1 MTSRA
6 DSPPELEFVPFTE
19 ADFRAWLAQA
29 IPAYAIGHVQDGQ
42 WTLAESI
49 EKSRDAHAALL
60 PQGVATPGHTFM
72 RLHVRGEPDE
82 AGFLWWQEVEAAGLP
97 GLYVYGIEVA
107 EHARRRGIA
116 RAAFL
121 ELERVARRRGLRF
134 VSLHVFGHN
143 HAARRLYE
151 ELGFSPTNITMRKN
165 L

>member
-1 MTSRA
+1 MPA
-6 DSPPELEFVPFTE
+6 LPELEFVPFTE
-19 ADFRAWLAQA
+19 RDFDAWLTQA
-29 IPAYAIGHVQDGQ
+29 IPAYALGHVEDGQ

-49 EKSRDAHAALL
+49 DKSREAHAALL
-60 PQGVATPGHTFM
+60 PQGLATPGHTFM
-72 RLHVRGEPDE
+72 HLRVRGERDE
-82 AGFLWWQEVEAAGLP
+82 VGFLWWQELESAGQP

-121 ELERVARRRGLRF
+121 ELERVSRANGRRF

-143 HAARRLYE
+143 LGARRLYQ
-151 ELGFSPTNITMRKN
+151 ELGFVPTNITMRKN

>member
-1 MTSRA
+1 MA
-6 DSPPELEFVPFTE
+6 VAAPELEFVPFTE
-19 ADFRAWLAQA
+19 ADFNAWLIQA
-29 IPAYAIGHVQDGQ
+29 IPAYAVGHVQDGQ

-60 PQGVATPGHTFM
+60 PQGVATPGHNFM
-72 RLHVRGEPDE
+72 HLYVRGERPP

-97 GLYVYGIEVA
+97 GIYVYGVEVA

-134 VSLHVFGHN
+134 ISLHVFGHN
-143 HAARRLYE
+143 HGARQLYD
-151 ELGFSPTNITMRKN
+151 ELGFTPTNITMRKN